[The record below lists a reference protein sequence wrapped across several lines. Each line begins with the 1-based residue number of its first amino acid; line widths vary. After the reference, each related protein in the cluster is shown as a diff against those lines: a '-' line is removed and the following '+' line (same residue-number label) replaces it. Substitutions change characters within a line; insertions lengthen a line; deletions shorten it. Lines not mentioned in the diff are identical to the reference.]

1 MSDPNKKKK
10 RTYQWFFMIA
20 VVLVLAFLG
29 AAGVGFQNYS
39 ALYEVLFI
47 SLHLSP
53 LGSFVIALV
62 AAGICSTLVNFCLNG
77 DLLYGFYQRMMKK
90 PFPALSE
97 GGKVK
102 YWLGVGV
109 FIVTGLLF
117 GFMAFSVVTAG
128 GLAALDWVG
137 IVSIVAGVFV
147 SVITIVQELETW
159 LEGFDNPIAIE
170 IYKKW
175 QKLEQDKKDE
185 LKVDKVIESLSERLD
200 TFGEKTHE
208 PLDHAPLENKRN
220 EIIGKLEK
228 LKGQKKDQVIAQL
241 KAFQTEAEYFAIQ
254 PSWRNV
260 LKNKWEQFKKNRIG
274 YAAGFITSVLNVMG
288 LSLLFTIGLAP
299 VLIQLGV
306 AALPAIIVGFSLAFT
321 AGAFTE
327 FYFYQGF
334 LTDFCSRVTER
345 WKKLLNSPAWGAG
358 ISAALINGAVNAVL
372 AYFGVTLILG
382 PLLESIGVV
391 IPSLLT
397 LGIISAI
404 FVGLASI
411 ILGTNFYIVFT
422 RKVAGWLG
430 FEINDDEKKTVGDGN
445 DMERKGLIN
454 AEKKAAEVQDGSFVA
469 QSTQPQ
475 PPPKNVVPANQWKPC
490 DVAFQV

>member
-1 MSDPNKKKK
+1 MSDKKKKK
-10 RTYQWFFMIA
+10 RTYQWLIT
-20 VVLVLAFLG
+20 VGIILALALLG
-29 AAGVGFQNYS
+29 AVGIGFQNYS
-39 ALYEVLFI
+39 ALYDVLFI

-77 DLLYGFYQRMMKK
+77 DLLYSFYQRIMKK
-90 PFPALSE
+90 PSPALSN

-109 FIVTGLLF
+109 FIITGLLF

-137 IVSIVAGVFV
+137 ILSIVSGVFV
-147 SVITIVQELETW
+147 SVITIIQELETW
-159 LEGFDNPIAIE
+159 LDGFDNPIAIE
-170 IYKKW
+170 IYKKS
-175 QKLEQDKKDE
+175 QKLEQDKTDE
-185 LKVDKVIESLSERLD
+185 LKIDDVIDKLSKKLIKVGTLDYGLLEAKRQDILAKLDRL
-200 TFGEKTHE
+200 
-208 PLDHAPLENKRN
+208 
-220 EIIGKLEK
+220 
-228 LKGQKKDQVIAQL
+228 KDQTKNEVIKQL
-241 KAFQTEAEYFAIQ
+241 KAFQKEAEDHAIQ
-254 PSWRNV
+254 PSWSDALN
-260 LKNKWEQFKKNRIG
+260 NKLEQFKKKPFG
-274 YAAGFITSVLNVMG
+274 YSAGFLVSVLNVMG

-306 AALPAIIVGFSLAFT
+306 SALPAIIIGFSLAFT

-334 LTDFCSRVTER
+334 LTDFCSRVIDKWEQ
-345 WKKLLNSPAWGAG
+345 LLKSPVRGVG
-358 ISAALINGAVNAVL
+358 ISAALINGTVNGVL

-397 LGIISAI
+397 LGIISAV
-404 FVGLASI
+404 FVGLASVL
-411 ILGTNFYIVFT
+411 LGASFYIVFA

-430 FEINDDEKKTVGDGN
+430 IELDKEKSTVEDGKEETVEMQRLLGAEDEG
-445 DMERKGLIN
+445 
-454 AEKKAAEVQDGSFVA
+454 EVKQQQKDNSFVA
-469 QSTQPQ
+469 NPNQVQSTTTNVLPDNLNLCNLTPQ
-475 PPPKNVVPANQWKPC
+475 TG
-490 DVAFQV
+490 